1 MQELFE
7 KVYRGNDLTIKE
19 MQQLGKAIFE
29 QQLSDSQISG
39 LLVGLKVKGVAATEL
54 TGLAQVMQGKGTPM
68 LTAPAGVMDN
78 CGTGG
83 DHSHSFNISTTAAF
97 VLAGGGIPMAK
108 HGNRSISSK
117 SGSADVLEAL
127 GVSLTVSP
135 GKIDYLLKEAG
146 IAFLFA
152 PTLHPAMGAV
162 MHIRK
167 ELATPTI
174 FNLLGPIINPYPLEH
189 QLMGTYAGDSLVETA
204 KTLGQLGRQRA
215 IVVHG
220 HGGMDEA
227 NLAGTTHCALYQDG
241 AVEEFSFVPEEAG
254 FKRVPMSGIVG
265 GSVEKNK
272 EILLSVLQG
281 VPSAYYE
288 TVLLNAGLGFLA
300 SGRVKSLTDGIAE
313 AEQSILSGAAYDR
326 LQQLL
331 AKQQEVA

>member
-1 MQELFE
+1 MQQLFE
-7 KVYRGNDLTIKE
+7 KIYRGNDLSIEE
-19 MQQLGKAIFE
+19 MQQVGRGIFE
-29 QQLSDSQISG
+29 GKLTDSQISA
-39 LLVGLKVKGVAATEL
+39 LLVGLKVKGVAADEL
-54 TGLAQVMQGKGTPM
+54 TGLAQVMQGRGTPM
-68 LTAPAGVMDN
+68 LTAPTGVMDN

-83 DHSHSFNISTTAAF
+83 DHSMSFNISTTAAF

-127 GVSLTVSP
+127 GISLIATP
-135 GKIDYLLKEAG
+135 KKIDYLLQEAG

-189 QLMGTYAGDSLVETA
+189 QLMGTYAGDSLVESA
-204 KTLGQLGRQRA
+204 KTLGQLGRKRA

-227 NLAGTTHCALYQDG
+227 NLAGTTRCAIYQKG
-241 AVEEFSFVPEEAG
+241 SVEEFSFDPEEVG
-254 FKRVPMSGIVG
+254 FKKVPLAAIVG

-272 EILLSVLQG
+272 DILLSVMRG

-300 SGRVKSLTDGIAE
+300 SGRVSNLKAGITE

-326 LQQLL
+326 LQQLI
-331 AKQQEVA
+331 AKQKEVA

>member
-7 KVYRGNDLTIKE
+7 KVYRGNDLSINE
-19 MQQLGKAIFE
+19 MQQVGKAIFE
-29 QQLSDSQISG
+29 RQLTDSQISG
-39 LLVGLKVKGVAATEL
+39 LLVGLKVKGVAAAEL

-68 LTAPAGVMDN
+68 LAAPAGVMDN

-83 DHSHSFNISTTAAF
+83 DHSQSFNISTTAAF

-127 GVSLTVSP
+127 GISLTMSP

-189 QLMGTYAGDSLVETA
+189 QLMGTYAGDSIVETA
-204 KTLGQLGRQRA
+204 KTLGQLGRERA
-215 IVVHG
+215 IVLHG

-227 NLAGTTHCALYQDG
+227 NLAGTTHCAMYRDG
-241 AVEEFSFVPEEAG
+241 EIEEFSFDPEEVG
-254 FKRVPMSGIVG
+254 FKRVPLEGIIG
-265 GSVEKNK
+265 GSAEKNK
-272 EILLSVLQG
+272 DILLSVLRG
-281 VPSAYYE
+281 VPSAHYE

-300 SGRVKSLTDGIAE
+300 SGRVNSLNDGIAE

-326 LQQLL
+326 LQQLIT
-331 AKQQEVA
+331 KQKEVA

>member
-7 KVYRGNDLTIKE
+7 KVYRGNDLTITE
-19 MQQLGKAIFE
+19 MRQVGKAIFD
-29 QQLSDSQISG
+29 QQLTDSQISG
-39 LLVGLKVKGVAATEL
+39 LLVGLKVKGVAAAEL

-83 DHSHSFNISTTAAF
+83 DHSQSFNISTTATF

-127 GVSLTVSP
+127 GLSLTVSP

-162 MHIRK
+162 MNIRK

-174 FNLLGPIINPYPLEH
+174 FNLLGPIINPYPLDH

-204 KTLGQLGRQRA
+204 KTLGQLGRKRA

-227 NLAGTTHCALYQDG
+227 NLAGTTHCALYRDG
-241 AVEEFSFVPEEAG
+241 AVEEFTFDPEEVD
-254 FKRVPMSGIVG
+254 FKRVPLSGIVG
-265 GSVEKNK
+265 GSAEKNK

-281 VPSAYYE
+281 TPSAYYE
-288 TVLLNAGLGFLA
+288 TVLLNAGLGFYA
-300 SGRVKSLTDGIAE
+300 SGRVKTLADGITE

-326 LQQLL
+326 LQQLIE
-331 AKQQEVA
+331 KQQEVA

>member
-7 KVYRGNDLTIKE
+7 KVYRGNDLSIRE
-19 MQQLGKAIFE
+19 MQQVGKAIFDR
-29 QQLSDSQISG
+29 QLTDSQISG
-39 LLVGLKVKGVAATEL
+39 LLVGLKVKGVAAAEL

-68 LTAPAGVMDN
+68 MAAPSGVMDN

-127 GVSLTVSP
+127 GISLTVSP
-135 GKIDYLLKEAG
+135 GKIDYLLKETG

-152 PTLHPAMGAV
+152 PNLHPAMGAV

-189 QLMGTYAGDSLVETA
+189 QLMGTYAGEALMETA
-204 KTLGQLGRQRA
+204 KTLGQLGRKRA

-227 NLAGTTHCALYQDG
+227 NLAGATHCALYQNG
-241 AVEEFSFVPEEAG
+241 AVEEFSFDPEEVG
-254 FKRVPMSGIVG
+254 FQRVPLEGIVG
-265 GSVEKNK
+265 GSVDRNK
-272 EILLSVLQG
+272 DILLSVLRG

-300 SGRVKSLTDGIAE
+300 SGRVKTLVEGIKE

-326 LQQLL
+326 LQQLIM
-331 AKQQEVA
+331 KQQEVA

>member
-7 KVYRGNDLTIKE
+7 KVYRGNDLSINE
-19 MQQLGKAIFE
+19 MQQVGKAIFE
-29 QQLSDSQISG
+29 RQLTDSQISG
-39 LLVGLKVKGVAATEL
+39 LLVGLKVKGVAAAEL

-68 LTAPAGVMDN
+68 LAAPAGVMDN

-83 DHSHSFNISTTAAF
+83 DHSQSFNISTTAAF

-127 GVSLTVSP
+127 GISLTMSP

-189 QLMGTYAGDSLVETA
+189 QLMGTYAGDSIVETA
-204 KTLGQLGRQRA
+204 KTLGQLGRERA
-215 IVVHG
+215 IVLHG

-227 NLAGTTHCALYQDG
+227 NLAGTTHCAMYRDG
-241 AVEEFSFVPEEAG
+241 EVKEFSFNPEEVG
-254 FKRVPMSGIVG
+254 FKRVPLAGIIG
-265 GSVEKNK
+265 GSIEKNK
-272 EILLSVLQG
+272 DILLSVLRG

-300 SGRVKSLTDGIAE
+300 SGRVNSLNDGIAE

-326 LQQLL
+326 LQQLIT
-331 AKQQEVA
+331 KQQEVA

>member
-7 KVYRGNDLTIKE
+7 KVYRGNDLSINE
-19 MQQLGKAIFE
+19 MQQVGKAIFE
-29 QQLSDSQISG
+29 RQLTDSQISG
-39 LLVGLKVKGVAATEL
+39 LLVGLKVKGVAAAEL

-68 LTAPAGVMDN
+68 LAAPAGVMDN

-83 DHSHSFNISTTAAF
+83 DHSQSFNISTTAAF

-127 GVSLTVSP
+127 GISLTMSP

-189 QLMGTYAGDSLVETA
+189 QLMGTYAGDSIVETA
-204 KTLGQLGRQRA
+204 KTLGQLGRERA
-215 IVVHG
+215 IVLHG

-227 NLAGTTHCALYQDG
+227 NLAGKTHCAMYRDG
-241 AVEEFSFVPEEAG
+241 EIEEFSFDPEEVG
-254 FKRVPMSGIVG
+254 FKRVPLEGIIG
-265 GSVEKNK
+265 GSAEKNK
-272 EILLSVLQG
+272 DILLSVLRG
-281 VPSAYYE
+281 VPSAHYE

-300 SGRVKSLTDGIAE
+300 SGRVNSLNDGIAE

-326 LQQLL
+326 LQQLIT
-331 AKQQEVA
+331 KQKEVA